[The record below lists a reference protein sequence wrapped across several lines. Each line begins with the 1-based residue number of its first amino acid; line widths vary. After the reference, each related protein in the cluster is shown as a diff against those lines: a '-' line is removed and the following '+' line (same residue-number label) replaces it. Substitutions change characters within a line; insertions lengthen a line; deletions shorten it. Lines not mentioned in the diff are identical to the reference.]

1 MCKEIMVVLK
11 IKKVLVQMIYKVIRL
26 IKPLLMLFIPAHKR
40 NELKR
45 KFLSLSSSSSRERT
59 IESLQFIKGINLI
72 GFSRAEMGIGES
84 CRIAAN
90 SMNAADI
97 PFGIINFIGTNSAR
111 MGDMTWVHKEITSPI
126 YSINI
131 FHINAEQ
138 MPELN
143 AIYSDS
149 FFKNRYNIGVWHWEL
164 PDFPDEWMGSFQ
176 FVDEI
181 WAPSTFV
188 AESISLK
195 SPVPVVKIPHSI
207 EVKIASPRTRAYY
220 NLPED
225 VFLFLTMYDVRSFQE
240 RKNPEASIRSFQ
252 LAFKPDNMSVGL
264 VIKVNS
270 YKANTHEMDKL
281 NKLISD
287 YNNIYI
293 MDETLSRNDVNALLF
308 VSDCFISLHRSEGF
322 GLGLAE
328 AMYLGKPVIG
338 TNWSS
343 TTDFMKSNNSCPVNY
358 RMISV
363 GKDYGPYKAYQ
374 QWADPDIEQASEYMK
389 KLVIDP
395 DYYHTVASQGE
406 KYIKQYYSPK
416 YIGEMMNRRI
426 DYIRKWRFGG

>member
-1 MCKEIMVVLK
+1 
-11 IKKVLVQMIYKVIRL
+11 
-26 IKPLLMLFIPAHKR
+26 
-40 NELKR
+40 
-45 KFLSLSSSSSRERT
+45 
-59 IESLQFIKGINLI
+59 
-72 GFSRAEMGIGES
+72 MGIGES
-84 CRIAAN
+84 CRIAAK
-90 SMNAADI
+90 SMDAADI
-97 PFGIINFIGTNSAR
+97 PFGIINFTGTNSAR
-111 MGDMTWVHKEITSPI
+111 MGDTTWVHKEITSPI

-143 AIYSDS
+143 VVYGDS

-164 PDFPDEWMGSFQ
+164 PDFPDEWIESFQ

-195 SPVPVVKIPHSI
+195 SPVPVVKVPHSI
-207 EVKIASPRTRAYY
+207 EVKITSPRTRSYY

-240 RKNPEASIRSFQ
+240 RKNPEASVRSFQ
-252 LAFKPDNMSVGL
+252 LAFEPDNMSVGL

-270 YKANTHEMDKL
+270 YKASTGEMDKL
-281 NKLISD
+281 NKLIRD
-287 YNNIYI
+287 YKNIYI
-293 MDETLSRNDVNALLF
+293 IDETLSRNDVNALLLA
-308 VSDCFISLHRSEGF
+308 SDCFISLHRSEGF

-343 TTDFMKSNNSCPVNY
+343 TTDFMKSNNSCPVDF
-358 RMISV
+358 RLISV
-363 GKDYGPYKAYQ
+363 GGNYGPYKAYQ
-374 QWADPDIEQASEYMK
+374 QWADPNIEQASEYMK

-416 YIGEMMNRRI
+416 YIGEMMSRRI
-426 DYIRKWRFGG
+426 KYIRKWRFGG